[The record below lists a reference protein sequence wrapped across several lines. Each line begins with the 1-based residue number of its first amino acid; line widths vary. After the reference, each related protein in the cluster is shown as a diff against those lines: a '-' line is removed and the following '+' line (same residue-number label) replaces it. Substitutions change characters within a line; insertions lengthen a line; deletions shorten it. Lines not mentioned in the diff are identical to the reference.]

1 MCYLCKYKEY
11 KYSNNMYNFVIQAFI
26 QYVHQNRILLS
37 ELYVARDH
45 FVESKYLLCS
55 HRSQYK
61 TAINNFIEHVKQEEE
76 TSIQDTVPTYRM
88 NMNGEYKQI
97 PGEEQ

>member
-26 QYVHQNRILLS
+26 QYVHQNRITMQ
-37 ELYVARDH
+37 ELYVARDQ
-45 FVESKYLLCS
+45 FVETKYLIRS

-61 TAINNFIEHVKQEEE
+61 TAINNFIEHVKREEE
-76 TSIQDTVPTYRM
+76 TIIQDTVPTYRM
-88 NMNGEYKQI
+88 NSQGEYKLI
-97 PGEEQ
+97 PVEEQ